1 MEKLIRNILVLLL
14 LCSGISAFAQGG
26 YPRPRKE
33 VVIIHKSDAKV
44 LIRKSD
50 ANKKLDNVKRQY
62 MAQHLGLS
70 PVQGQKFWPMYD
82 QYQNDLDEVLN
93 LRRANNTAVE
103 PNGTDQFDRELN
115 YQQKITET
123 QKHYYIEFSRIMP
136 PEKAAQVFKIERD
149 FKFEL
154 LRRLKEGRNL

>member
-1 MEKLIRNILVLLL
+1 MEKLIRNILILLL
-14 LCSGISAFAQGG
+14 LCTGVSALAQGR

-33 VVIIHKSDAKV
+33 IV
-44 LIRKSD
+44 IRKPN
-50 ANKKLDNVKRQY
+50 ANKKLDNVKREY
-62 MAQHLGLS
+62 MALHLDLS
-70 PVQGQKFWPMYD
+70 PTQSRVFWPIYD
-82 QYQNDLDEVLN
+82 QYQRALDEVLS

-123 QKHYYIEFSRIMP
+123 QKHYYHEFSKIMP
-136 PEKAAQVFKIERD
+136 PEKASQVFKIERD

-154 LRRLKEGRNL
+154 LRRLKEGRDL